1 MGSATTI
8 RIPQARDREA
18 GKVVTVGFRGRLL
31 VFGYPLAE
39 ILVLWGIASLI
50 GWGWA
55 LLGLLAGF
63 PIGLAL
69 MRNAGASA
77 AASMQ
82 AGPERARELASSMA
96 GQFAAG
102 VLFFVPGYL
111 TDLLGAALLLPGV
124 RAGVGRWMARRF
136 NQQAWYSR
144 FPGSGDVIRG
154 TVIIEDMRLDDDEDQ
169 TEDDDD
175 QPPPEL
181 GRG

>member
-1 MGSATTI
+1 M
-8 RIPQARDREA
+8 
-18 GKVVTVGFRGRLL
+18 GFRSRLIF
-31 VFGYPLAE
+31 FGYPLAE
-39 ILVLWGIASLI
+39 ILVLWGVASLI

-69 MRNAGASA
+69 MRNAGNSA
-77 AASMQ
+77 AASVQ
-82 AGPERARELASSMA
+82 AGPERAAELASSMA

-102 VLFFVPGYL
+102 VLFFIPGYL
-111 TDLLGAALLLPGV
+111 TDLVGAALLLPGV

-154 TVIIEDMRLDDDEDQ
+154 TVIIEDLRVDDPDESGD
-169 TEDDDD
+169 ER
-175 QPPPEL
+175 PPPEL
-181 GRG
+181 GR

>member
-1 MGSATTI
+1 M
-8 RIPQARDREA
+8 
-18 GKVVTVGFRGRLL
+18 GFRSRLIF
-31 VFGYPLAE
+31 FGYPLAE
-39 ILVLWGIASLI
+39 ILVLWGVASLI

-69 MRNAGASA
+69 MRNAGNSA
-77 AASMQ
+77 AASVQ
-82 AGPERARELASSMA
+82 AGPERAAELASSMA

-102 VLFFVPGYL
+102 VLFFIPGYL
-111 TDLLGAALLLPGV
+111 TDLVGALLLLPGV

-154 TVIIEDMRLDDDEDQ
+154 TVIIEDLRVDDPDEPDDER
-169 TEDDDD
+169 
-175 QPPPEL
+175 PPPEL
-181 GRG
+181 GR

>member
-1 MGSATTI
+1 M
-8 RIPQARDREA
+8 
-18 GKVVTVGFRGRLL
+18 GFRSRLI

-39 ILVLWGIASLI
+39 ILVLWGVASLI

-69 MRNAGASA
+69 MRNAGNSA

-82 AGPERARELASSMA
+82 AGPERAAALASSMA

-111 TDLLGAALLLPGV
+111 TDLVGALLLLPGV

-154 TVIIEDMRLDDDEDQ
+154 TVIIEDMRSDDPNEP
-169 TEDDDD
+169 DDD

-181 GRG
+181 GR

>member
-1 MGSATTI
+1 M
-8 RIPQARDREA
+8 
-18 GKVVTVGFRGRLL
+18 GFRSRLI

-39 ILVLWGIASLI
+39 VLVLWAVASLI

-69 MRNAGASA
+69 MRNAGNTA
-77 AASMQ
+77 AASVQ
-82 AGPERARELASSMA
+82 AGPERTAQLASSMA

-102 VLFFVPGYL
+102 VLFFIPGYL
-111 TDLLGAALLLPGV
+111 TDLVGALLLLPGV

-136 NQQAWYSR
+136 HQQTWYSR

-154 TVIIEDMRLDDDEDQ
+154 TVIVEDTRVDDLEDLDEPDDDH
-169 TEDDDD
+169 
-175 QPPPEL
+175 PPPEL
-181 GRG
+181 GR

>member
-1 MGSATTI
+1 M
-8 RIPQARDREA
+8 
-18 GKVVTVGFRGRLL
+18 GFRSRLIF
-31 VFGYPLAE
+31 FGYPLAE
-39 ILVLWGIASLI
+39 ILVLWGVASLI

-69 MRNAGASA
+69 MRNAGNSA
-77 AASMQ
+77 AASVQ
-82 AGPERARELASSMA
+82 AGPERAAELASSMA

-102 VLFFVPGYL
+102 VLFFIPGYL
-111 TDLLGAALLLPGV
+111 TDLVGAALLLPGV

-154 TVIIEDMRLDDDEDQ
+154 TVIIEDLRFDDPDEPDG
-169 TEDDDD
+169 ER
-175 QPPPEL
+175 PPPEL
-181 GRG
+181 GR

>member
-1 MGSATTI
+1 M
-8 RIPQARDREA
+8 
-18 GKVVTVGFRGRLL
+18 GFRSRLI

-39 ILVLWGIASLI
+39 ILVLWGVASLI

-69 MRNAGASA
+69 MRNAGNSA

-82 AGPERARELASSMA
+82 AGPERAAALASSMA

-102 VLFFVPGYL
+102 VLFFIPGYL
-111 TDLLGAALLLPGV
+111 TDVVGALLLLPGV

-154 TVIIEDMRLDDDEDQ
+154 TVIIEDMRVDDPNEPDDE
-169 TEDDDD
+169 

-181 GRG
+181 GR

>member
-1 MGSATTI
+1 M
-8 RIPQARDREA
+8 
-18 GKVVTVGFRGRLL
+18 GFRGRLI

-39 ILVLWGIASLI
+39 ILVLWGVASLI

-69 MRNAGASA
+69 MRNAGNSA

-82 AGPERARELASSMA
+82 AAPERARELASSMA

-102 VLFFVPGYL
+102 VLFFIPGYL
-111 TDLLGAALLLPGV
+111 TDLVAAALLLPGV
-124 RAGVGRWMARRF
+124 RVGVGRWMARRF
-136 NQQAWYSR
+136 GQQTWYSR

-154 TVIIEDMRLDDDEDQ
+154 TVIIEDLRTDNRDGPTDPNDPDDP
-169 TEDDDD
+169 DDG
-175 QPPPEL
+175 PPPPAL